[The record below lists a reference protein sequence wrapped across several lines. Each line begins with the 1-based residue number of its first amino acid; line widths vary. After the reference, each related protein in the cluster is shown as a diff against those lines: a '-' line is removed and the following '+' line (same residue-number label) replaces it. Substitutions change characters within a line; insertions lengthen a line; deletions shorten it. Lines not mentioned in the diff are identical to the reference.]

1 MIKFSILIA
10 VVVMSYMGY
19 PKISSIIR
27 DIFTAHRIC
36 VNTPAYSRTP
46 DQALFCESHQN
57 SW

>member
-1 MIKFSILIA
+1 MIKISILIA
-10 VVVMSYMGY
+10 VVVMGSIGY
-19 PKISSIIR
+19 PKIFSIIR
-27 DIFTAHRIC
+27 DISTAHKIC